1 MIEVDSEPDIRYC
14 TFAKCPNN
22 LVEETTPETE
32 VPKLHPDHELIEH
45 INSFKQ
51 THLDFFNK
59 YRHESQASAV
69 DDLLNQKVGHTNE
82 LLKHYSGLIQSY

>member
-1 MIEVDSEPDIRYC
+1 MIVVDSTADIRFC
-14 TFAKCPNN
+14 TFAKCLNH
-22 LVEETTPETE
+22 LVDETTPETDL
-32 VPKLHPDHELIEH
+32 PKLHPDHELDEH

-51 THLDFFNK
+51 THLDFVHK
-59 YRHESQASAV
+59 YKHESQASAV